1 VNKSLRI
8 DLLEAL
14 CSDRKS
20 QNCFTQRELDLSQ
33 TDLSIIEG
41 IELIIS
47 GLQSD
52 RLEPINLTAK
62 FFMDCA
68 YDNEPLV
75 NLIINANDIDEVVN
89 NKTLLMWAS
98 NSKYYSLVKTLLKN
112 GVDINKVIQN
122 KSALDYSY
130 NNQDLL
136 TSCLLFVCGCTLSG
150 RSEDTENLIKQIA
163 DGNEGPV
170 SQKHWEFLKLFSK
183 VELR

>member
-98 NSKYYSLVKTLLKN
+98 EAGYFYLVKTLILN
-112 GVDINKVIQN
+112 GVDIDETVYGRNAI
-122 KSALDYSY
+122 DYAYDNGKGILSWLLFKMGCRLTG
-130 NNQDLL
+130 NRSEKTQDLL
-136 TSCLLFVCGCTLSG
+136 KEMPLPASF
-150 RSEDTENLIKQIA
+150 EIA
-163 DGNEGPV
+163 LA
-170 SQKHWEFLKLFSK
+170 SLA
-183 VELR
+183 